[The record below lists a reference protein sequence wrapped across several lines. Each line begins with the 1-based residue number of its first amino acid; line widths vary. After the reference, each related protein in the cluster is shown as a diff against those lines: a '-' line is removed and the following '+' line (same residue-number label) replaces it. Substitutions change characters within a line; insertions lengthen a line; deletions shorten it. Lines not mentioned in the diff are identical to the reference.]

1 MKRFMI
7 VSAWVGLGLVLT
19 GLLFLPSATFA
30 DKPLPIVF
38 VHGRGASAALFET
51 QALRWASNEY
61 PNLVTGIDLTSAAPE
76 QLDAFFDAVK
86 VQTGDDQVHVVAHS
100 AGALLMAAYLNN
112 SPARSARVAKY
123 INIDAPFF
131 QGNACPGNPSPVE
144 CLNIS
149 KPGVSLGNNNVHF
162 ADQSHNEMLTSEES
176 FIAQYKFLA
185 GKEPSTTLV
194 LPQPPGQVQI
204 AGRALNFPENT
215 GVDQAGLQIWEVS
228 CESGA
233 RKSPAPDHAHVL
245 GPDGNFGPFQI
256 NGQKCYEF
264 AVSRPD
270 TNRVFHYYQQPF
282 IRSNY
287 LIRLISSSQA
297 PTFIGPNHSAAIIT
311 RYKEWWTD
319 QAGLNDTLWV
329 STQSPL
335 FVNDVSY
342 PSAQNV
348 LSDRKIGFRMA
359 EKCSIFLHDDEED
372 RISSLELIPGF
383 TGRMTG
389 VDIWMPAVEP
399 PDGTISFMN
408 EPRGDATKPQII
420 NVPNWAS
427 EGHSIRIRFNDYA
440 QDINSWDGCMRINPS
455 PCK

>member
-1 MKRFMI
+1 MI
-7 VSAWVGLGLVLT
+7 VSALVGLGLVLT
-19 GLLFLPSATFA
+19 GLLLPPSATFA
-30 DKPLPIVF
+30 DNPLPIVF
-38 VHGRGASAALFET
+38 VHGRGGTAALYET
-51 QALRWASNEY
+51 QAMRWASNEY
-61 PNLVTGIDLTSAAPE
+61 PKLVTGIDLTSSDHE
-76 QLDAFFDAVK
+76 LIDAFFDAVMA
-86 VQTGDDQVHVVAHS
+86 QTGDKQIHAVGHS
-100 AGALLMAAYLNN
+100 AGALLMAAYLNS
-112 SPARSARVAKY
+112 SPARSARVSKY

-149 KPGVSLGNNNVHF
+149 RPDISVGTNNVHI
-162 ADQSHNEMLTSEES
+162 ADQSHNEMPTSVES
-176 FIAQYKFLA
+176 FIAQYKFLT

-204 AGRALNFPENT
+204 AGRALNFPDNT
-215 GVDQAGLQIWEVS
+215 GVDQAGLQVWEVS
-228 CESGA
+228 CESGF
-233 RKSPAPDHAHVL
+233 RKNPAPDHTHII
-245 GPDGNFGPFQI
+245 GSDGNFGPFQI
-256 NGQKCYEF
+256 DGQKCYEL
-264 AVSRPD
+264 ALSRPD
-270 TNRVFHYYQQPF
+270 TNRVFHFYQQPF

-297 PTFIGPNHSAAIIT
+297 PTFIGPNHGAAIIT

-335 FVNDVSY
+335 FVNDASY

-359 EKCSIFLHDDEED
+359 EKCVIFLHDDEED

-408 EPRGDATKPQII
+408 EPRGDTTKPQII

-440 QDINSWDGCMRINPS
+440 QDINSWDECLRLNPS